1 MSGCYTIRVT
11 FVKFLLNM
19 ETYPNN
25 NFEILRLELSVT
37 NREFASLLGV
47 REQVYSRIKKGEY
60 PLGLM
65 MKTRIQ
71 KAFPHIKYDW
81 LLYGRGERTDTG
93 TRIQSETVSTV
104 HMGNGRSIGY
114 FSDDVKF
121 IDENKNNIF
130 FEVSPGRYL
139 MQTKLV
145 TEKAK
150 AGYLSGFSDEEY
162 MDDLPAHFITVNEFH
177 KGAYRSFEV
186 SGDSM
191 TDGTDAS
198 VLDGDIVTGR
208 LIKRELWQSKFHT
221 HKYRYWVVVHRYE
234 GVIIKEIANHDV
246 SNGIL
251 TLRSLNADKTK
262 YPDFEVN
269 LDDVDQIFNVVDISR
284 SL

>member
-1 MSGCYTIRVT
+1 
-11 FVKFLLNM
+11 M
-19 ETYPNN
+19 ELYPDN
-25 NFEILRLELSVT
+25 NFEVIRLEMGVT
-37 NREFASLLGV
+37 NREFAALLGV
-47 REQVYSRIKKGEY
+47 REQVYSRIKRGEY
-60 PLGLM
+60 PIGLT

-71 KAFPHIKYDW
+71 TAFPQIRYEW
-81 LLYGRGERTDTG
+81 LVYGKGERKEVG
-93 TRIQSETVSTV
+93 SFVQPSTV
-104 HMGNGRSIGY
+104 NHVNFGNGRSIGY
-114 FSDDVKF
+114 FSDDIKF

-130 FEVSPGRYL
+130 YEVSPGRYL

-150 AGYLSGFSDEEY
+150 AGYLSGFSDAEY

-177 KGAYRSFEV
+177 KGVYRSFEV

-221 HKYRYWVVVHRYE
+221 HKYRYWVIVHKYE
-234 GVIIKEIANHDV
+234 GVIIKEIAHHDV
-246 SNGIL
+246 ARGVL
-251 TLRSLNADKTK
+251 TLRSLNIDKVM

>member
-1 MSGCYTIRVT
+1 
-11 FVKFLLNM
+11 M

-25 NFEILRLELSVT
+25 NFEVLRLEMRVT

-60 PLGLM
+60 PIGLT

-71 KAFPHIKYDW
+71 QAFPHIQYDW
-81 LLYGRGERTDTG
+81 LVYGKGERIGGG
-93 TRIQSETVSTV
+93 TLVQSDSISMVSI
-104 HMGNGRSIGY
+104 GNGKSIGY

-150 AGYLSGFSDEEY
+150 AGYLSGFGDAEY

-221 HKYRYWVVVHRYE
+221 HKYRYWVVVHKYE
-234 GVIIKEIANHDV
+234 GVIIKEIAHHDV
-246 SNGIL
+246 NNGIL
-251 TLRSLNADKTK
+251 TLRSLNADKTR
-262 YPDFEVN
+262 YPDFEVS

>member
-1 MSGCYTIRVT
+1 
-11 FVKFLLNM
+11 
-19 ETYPNN
+19 
-25 NFEILRLELSVT
+25 
-37 NREFASLLGV
+37 
-47 REQVYSRIKKGEY
+47 
-60 PLGLM
+60 

-71 KAFPHIKYDW
+71 NAFPQVQYDW
-81 LLYGRGERTDTG
+81 LLYGKGERNKPDIFVESDPVLMANV
-93 TRIQSETVSTV
+93 R
-104 HMGNGRSIGY
+104 NGRSIGY
-114 FSDDVKF
+114 FSNDVMF

-150 AGYLSGFSDEEY
+150 AGYLSGFSDAEY

-221 HKYRYWVVVHRYE
+221 HKYRYWVIVHRYE
-234 GVIIKEIANHDV
+234 GVIIKEIAHHDV
-246 SNGIL
+246 TNGIL
-251 TLRSLNADKTK
+251 TLRSLNSDKTI
-262 YPDFEVN
+262 YPDFDVS

>member
-1 MSGCYTIRVT
+1 MKI
-11 FVKFLLNM
+11 M
-19 ETYPNN
+19 ELYLNN
-25 NFEILRLELSVT
+25 NFEVLRLEMKVT
-37 NREFASLLGV
+37 NREFAALLGV

-60 PLGLM
+60 PIGLT
-65 MKTRIQ
+65 MKTRIEN
-71 KAFPHIKYDW
+71 AFPQVNYDW
-81 LLYGRGERTDTG
+81 LVHNNGDREKRG
-93 TRIQSETVSTV
+93 SAVSMANV
-104 HMGNGRSIGY
+104 VNGKSIGY
-114 FSDDVKF
+114 FSDEVKF
-121 IDENKNNIF
+121 MDENKNNIF

-150 AGYLSGFSDEEY
+150 AGYLSGFADAEY
-162 MDDLPAHFITVNEFH
+162 MDELPAHFITVNEFH
-177 KGAYRSFEV
+177 RGIYRSFEV

-221 HKYRYWVVVHRYE
+221 HKYRYWVIVHRYE
-234 GVIIKEIANHDV
+234 GVIIKEIIHHDV
-246 SNGIL
+246 EKGIL
-251 TLRSLNADKTK
+251 TLHSLNTDKVR
-262 YPDFEVN
+262 YPDFTIT

>member
-1 MSGCYTIRVT
+1 
-11 FVKFLLNM
+11 M
-19 ETYPNN
+19 ESYLDN
-25 NFEILRLELSVT
+25 NFEVLRLEMEVT
-37 NREFASLLGV
+37 NRQFSAILGV

-60 PLGLM
+60 PIGLT
-65 MKTRIQ
+65 MKTRIE
-71 KAFPHIKYDW
+71 KAFPKINYNW
-81 LLYGRGERTDTG
+81 LVHNNGDRDKRGSM
-93 TRIQSETVSTV
+93 IQPDAVSMV
-104 HMGNGRSIGY
+104 NVGNGKSIGY
-114 FSDDVKF
+114 FSDEVKF
-121 IDENKNNIF
+121 MDENKNNIF

-150 AGYLSGFSDEEY
+150 AGYLSGFADAEY
-162 MDDLPAHFITVNEFH
+162 MDELPAHFITVNEFH
-177 KGAYRSFEV
+177 RGIYRSFEV

-221 HKYRYWVVVHRYE
+221 HKYRYWVIVHRHE
-234 GVIIKEIANHDV
+234 GVIIKEIIHHEVDK
-246 SNGIL
+246 GIL
-251 TLRSLNADKTK
+251 TLHSLNTDKVK
-262 YPDFEVN
+262 YPDFTIT

>member
-1 MSGCYTIRVT
+1 
-11 FVKFLLNM
+11 M
-19 ETYPNN
+19 ETYQAN
-25 NFEILRLELSVT
+25 NFEVLRLEMGIT
-37 NREFASLLGV
+37 NREFAAILGV

-60 PLGLM
+60 PIGLT

-71 KAFPHIKYDW
+71 NAFPQVQYDW
-81 LLYGRGERTDTG
+81 LLYGKGERNELGASHSDT
-93 TRIQSETVSTV
+93 ISMINV
-104 HMGNGRSIGY
+104 GNGKSIGY
-114 FSDDVKF
+114 FSNDVKF

-150 AGYLSGFSDEEY
+150 AGYLSGFSDAEY

-221 HKYRYWVVVHRYE
+221 HKYRYWVIVHRYE
-234 GVIIKEIANHDV
+234 GVIIKEIAYHDV
-246 SNGIL
+246 TNGIL
-251 TLRSLNADKTK
+251 TLRSLNLDKAT
-262 YPDFEVN
+262 YPDFEVS

>member
-1 MSGCYTIRVT
+1 
-11 FVKFLLNM
+11 M
-19 ETYPNN
+19 ETYPDN
-25 NFEILRLELSVT
+25 NFEILRLEMGIT
-37 NREFASLLGV
+37 NREFAGLLGV

-60 PLGLM
+60 PIGLT

-71 KAFPHIKYDW
+71 NAFPKVQYDW
-81 LLYGRGERTDTG
+81 LLYGKGERNQSGAT
-93 TRIQSETVSTV
+93 IQPDTVSMV
-104 HMGNGRSIGY
+104 NVGNGKSIGY
-114 FSDDVKF
+114 FSSDVNF

-150 AGYLSGFSDEEY
+150 AGYLSGFSDAEY

-234 GVIIKEIANHDV
+234 GVIIKEIAHHDV
-246 SNGIL
+246 ANGIL
-251 TLRSLNADKTK
+251 TLRSLNTDKAT
-262 YPDFEVN
+262 YPDFEVS

>member
-1 MSGCYTIRVT
+1 
-11 FVKFLLNM
+11 M
-19 ETYPNN
+19 ESYPNN
-25 NFEILRLELSVT
+25 NFEVLRLEMRVT
-37 NREFASLLGV
+37 NREFAALLGV

-60 PLGLM
+60 PIGLT

-71 KAFPHIKYDW
+71 KAFPHIQYDW
-81 LLYGRGERTDTG
+81 LLYGKGEREWAVTSVQPDT
-93 TRIQSETVSTV
+93 IAMLN
-104 HMGNGRSIGY
+104 MGNGKSIGY
-114 FSDDVKF
+114 FSEDVKF

-145 TEKAK
+145 SERTK
-150 AGYLSGFSDEEY
+150 AGYLSGFSDTEY

-186 SGDSM
+186 SGESM

-221 HKYRYWVVVHRYE
+221 HKYRYWVIVHKYE
-234 GVIIKEIANHDV
+234 GVIIKEIAKHDV
-246 SNGIL
+246 NNGIL
-251 TLRSLNADKTK
+251 TLRSLNVDKTR
-262 YPDFEVN
+262 YPDFEVS